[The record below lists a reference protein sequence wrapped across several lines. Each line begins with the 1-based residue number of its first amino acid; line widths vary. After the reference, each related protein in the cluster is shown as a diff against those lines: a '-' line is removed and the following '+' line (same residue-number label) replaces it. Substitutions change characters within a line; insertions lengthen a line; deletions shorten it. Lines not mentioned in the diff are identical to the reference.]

1 MQRNTTGTFRAT
13 NTWKKTYLQSAQKCT
28 FNQMNKYCI
37 SQGSVVTFFTCG
49 GEVHSH
55 SSFYSEVTK

>member
-37 SQGSVVTFFTCG
+37 SQGSVVTFFTWMVG
-49 GEVHSH
+49 KFTVIVH
-55 SSFYSEVTK
+55 FILR